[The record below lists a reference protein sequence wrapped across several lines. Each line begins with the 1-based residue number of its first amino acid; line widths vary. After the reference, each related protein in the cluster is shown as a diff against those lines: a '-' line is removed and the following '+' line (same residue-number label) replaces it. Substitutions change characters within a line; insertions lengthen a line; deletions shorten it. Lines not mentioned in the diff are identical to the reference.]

1 MTKDQEIKIIEDAIA
16 KLGNNSYL
24 AESLTEMLPYIK
36 QSLQSDFIPN
46 MVGRLKEKQDEL
58 SELETKI
65 SDKKLI
71 LEHITQDIN
80 VKSNTLSI
88 VKSQI
93 DSIKNVLNNTWFLE
107 LFSG

>member
-80 VKSNTLSI
+80 VKSEKLNDIKRQVSYIKDTLQDI
-88 VKSQI
+88 
-93 DSIKNVLNNTWFLE
+93 
-107 LFSG
+107 

>member
-24 AESLTEMLPYIK
+24 AEFLTEMLPYIK

-80 VKSNTLSI
+80 VKSEKLNDIKRQVSYIKDTLQDI
-88 VKSQI
+88 
-93 DSIKNVLNNTWFLE
+93 
-107 LFSG
+107 